1 MFLLNQELDDTVT
14 INSREIE
21 LDLSFDNVLDVF
33 DVFKETADES
43 QKIYAAVLLLT
54 GEKVIDE
61 LSGEEI
67 SMVLSK
73 ALDDHIKTDNSQE
86 FVEYDL
92 AGNPMKRVNDSN
104 DEDKNKIISLEWDAE
119 YIWTSFIQAYNIDLH
134 QESGILHW
142 RKFKALLRDL
152 PQETK
157 IKQIIEIRSWKPD
170 KDTTTE
176 ERNRMAKLQEEYELP
191 DE

>member
-1 MFLLNQELDDTVT
+1 MFLLNQELDDTVE
-14 INSREIE
+14 INGREIA
-21 LDLSFDNVLDVF
+21 LDLSFDNVLDMF
-33 DVFKETADES
+33 DVFKEDADES
-43 QKIYAAVLLLT
+43 EKIYAAVYLLV
-54 GEKVIDE
+54 GEEVIDE
-61 LSGEEI
+61 LDGEEI
-67 SMVLSK
+67 ALVLSE

-92 AGNPMKRVNDSN
+92 AGNPMKRATESDEEDSH
-104 DEDKNKIISLEWDAE
+104 KIISLEWDAE
-119 YIWTSFIQAYNIDLH
+119 YIWTSFIQAYDIDLH
-134 QESGILHW
+134 QELGDLHW

-157 IKQIIEIRSWKPD
+157 IKQIIEIRGWKPD

-176 ERNRMAKLQEEYELP
+176 ERNRMKKLQEEYELP

>member
-1 MFLLNQELDDTVT
+1 MFLLNQELDDTVE
-14 INSREIE
+14 INGREIE

-43 QKIYAAVLLLT
+43 EKIYAAVYLLT

-61 LSGEEI
+61 LEGEEI
-67 SMVLSK
+67 ALVLSK

-92 AGNPMKRVNDSN
+92 AGNPMTRADDS
-104 DEDKNKIISLEWDAE
+104 DEEEGNKIISLEWDAE
-119 YIWTSFIQAYNIDLH
+119 YIWTSFVQAYDIDLH
-134 QESGILHW
+134 QEFGSLHW

-157 IKQIIEIRSWKPD
+157 IKQIIEIRSWKPTA
-170 KDTTTE
+170 DTTADE
-176 ERNRMAKLQEEYELP
+176 KKRMKKLQEEYELP